1 MTARIKRVR
10 QVQARKEM
18 KSISPRER
26 EILARAREQALT
38 FENKMFGEMYATAI
52 ERRLLEDDDGLYKF
66 LSHLEQAPVDIETF
80 IDDPQFL
87 GATDLTLWPEV
98 RKAIV
103 DINKYWWKGR
113 GRGAYH
119 EAMLMGATG
128 TGKCLAKGT
137 PVLMFD
143 GTVKAVE
150 SVATGDLLM
159 GPDST
164 SRRVLSL
171 ARGREEMFKITP
183 QRGDSYIVN
192 RSHILSLKITGMG
205 VGRGNG
211 KTVRGG
217 DGKTYRSG
225 DIADISVEDYLASS
239 ATFKHVAKGWRV
251 GVEFQP
257 SSPLPVDPYYLGAW
271 LGDGSKG
278 DTCIHSES
286 EEVIAYLRQHARK
299 LGLWL
304 YEPTGLQ
311 HKRCRHFDTRATV
324 RGNPNQLAI
333 GMRSL
338 GLLGGDKFIPK
349 EYLTA
354 SRADRLN
361 LLAGLLD
368 TDGYFDARMHNYEIF
383 TNRPQLRDGIL
394 FLARSLGYAAS
405 WAHKSPKDQHGN
417 GTPGFRILISGEL
430 SDIPVLI
437 QKKKCPKR
445 TPLRDVLLTGI
456 TVESVGDGEYF
467 GFEIDGDRRFLL
479 GDFTVTHNTS
489 ICMVSVLYTAHIL
502 GCLKQPQSVYGLPK
516 ATAIVIPI
524 MAAKPHVTKKVVY
537 RPLRKLMED
546 IPWFQSHMKM
556 DPQVESEIDL
566 KEKNVRIVV
575 GGADED
581 SILGEAVIG
590 GIIDEINFMNVV
602 LRSKKAEVTSGRAG
616 VYDQAKNI
624 YETMT
629 RRKKGRFITKGPCV
643 GVIFASSSTRYKGDF
658 TDKRKEHIDRVG
670 EKGVY
675 IYNKKQYEVWPQDR
689 YSGKTFRLLVGNDT
703 LSDTRVLEE
712 DEKVPEGALVYD
724 VPVEYED
731 DFRKNPHDAL
741 RDVLGLSTTSIAP
754 FIKRR
759 FTVLECIKRGEEEGL
774 QSFLEK
780 DNVELGRDGMPL
792 VKRGHYCA
800 NPSRPRYVH
809 IDLSLSQD
817 NCGIAMLRFDGLRKV
832 ERDGGMIEMLPECS
846 VELAC
851 SIAPDAN
858 SEIQIAEVRM
868 WVKQLRDVYG
878 YPIKVVTYDGTMSV
892 ESRQQW
898 KKEGAKTGY
907 VSVDRTSVPYKQL
920 RDGISDGRVKMFEQ
934 PVLVQ
939 ELFDLEYDG
948 DKDKIDHPV
957 NGCFT
962 GDTRIALLDGT
973 NPTFEELRERFGR
986 RTKFPVYSIGPDG
999 VTVGWG
1005 RNPRITRKAA
1015 SLVEVT
1021 LDNYQVI
1028 RCTPDHL
1035 FMTLDR
1041 EWIRAEN
1048 ITPDVSLMPL
1058 YRSRAHKGGWADY
1071 ERIWC
1076 PVQGTRQLTHHMAYS
1091 AVSGPAPE
1099 GSHIHHK
1106 DEDKGNNHPGNLEAL
1121 ATSDH
1126 LSHHTKK
1133 RHQEDAA
1140 YVEALRDGH
1149 AAYRASDGNE
1159 KSRENILRLFDEG
1172 KLKRGRDICSIEGCL
1187 CESNAKGLCGAH
1199 YQRMRREKKKQ
1210 ERTGKQTNHRVLCV
1224 RKLEYTADVWDITVD
1239 EHHNFALTTGVF
1251 VHNSKDVA
1259 DAVCGAYTTLL
1270 ERRSSWMDAASD
1282 DEAHAAAVRQD
1293 FMDRADAPRPL

>member
-10 QVQARKEM
+10 PVQARKEM

-38 FENKMFGEMYATAI
+38 FENRMFGEMYATAI

-103 DINKYWWKGR
+103 DINKDWWKGR

-119 EAMLMGATG
+119 EAMLMGACVDADTEFLTPDGWKSIADYRPGDLVGQYHSDGSVTFVTPQRYVRYRAEEFLHFNPRGGVNMALTEGHRVIYKHHKTGEIQEISAEDLRDKQRTLKGGFKGKFITTFSVPGRVGIPLSDEEIRVMVMVHADGSFYERTAWCNLVVKKPRKVARAVELLEAAGIPYRRTDRPDGYTRIQFYAPERNKTYEGWMNCTEAQLRVVTDEVIFWDGNDQHRQFYTAKREEADFIQYAYAATGTRATMQWQDRGGSRSTEYRVKACKNDTISLQNSGDCITALPSPDGYCYCFTLDTGMWVMRRAGSIAITGNTG
-128 TGKCLAKGT
+128 TGK
-137 PVLMFD
+137 
-143 GTVKAVE
+143 
-150 SVATGDLLM
+150 
-159 GPDST
+159 
-164 SRRVLSL
+164 
-171 ARGREEMFKITP
+171 
-183 QRGDSYIVN
+183 
-192 RSHILSLKITGMG
+192 
-205 VGRGNG
+205 
-211 KTVRGG
+211 
-217 DGKTYRSG
+217 
-225 DIADISVEDYLASS
+225 
-239 ATFKHVAKGWRV
+239 
-251 GVEFQP
+251 
-257 SSPLPVDPYYLGAW
+257 
-271 LGDGSKG
+271 
-278 DTCIHSES
+278 
-286 EEVIAYLRQHARK
+286 
-299 LGLWL
+299 
-304 YEPTGLQ
+304 
-311 HKRCRHFDTRATV
+311 
-324 RGNPNQLAI
+324 
-333 GMRSL
+333 
-338 GLLGGDKFIPK
+338 
-349 EYLTA
+349 
-354 SRADRLN
+354 
-361 LLAGLLD
+361 
-368 TDGYFDARMHNYEIF
+368 
-383 TNRPQLRDGIL
+383 
-394 FLARSLGYAAS
+394 
-405 WAHKSPKDQHGN
+405 
-417 GTPGFRILISGEL
+417 
-430 SDIPVLI
+430 
-437 QKKKCPKR
+437 
-445 TPLRDVLLTGI
+445 
-456 TVESVGDGEYF
+456 
-467 GFEIDGDRRFLL
+467 
-479 GDFTVTHNTS
+479 TS

-712 DEKVPEGALVYD
+712 GEKVPEGALVYD

-817 NCGIAMLRFDGLRKV
+817 RCGIAMLRFDGLRKV

-957 NGCFT
+957 NGCFVAGT
-962 GDTRIALLDGT
+962 LVSTEHGALPIESVEPGMQVWSYGAS
-973 NPTFEELRERFGR
+973 PELRTVIAG
-986 RTKFPVYSIGPDG
+986 G
-999 VTVGWG
+999 VTKY
-1005 RNPRITRKAA
+1005 TTE
-1015 SLVEVT
+1015 LVDVH
-1021 LDNYQVI
+1021 LANGSVV
-1028 RCTPDHL
+1028 RCTPEHL
-1035 FMTLDR
+1035 FLLSD
-1041 EWIRAEN
+1041 
-1048 ITPDVSLMPL
+1048 
-1058 YRSRAHKGGWADY
+1058 
-1071 ERIWC
+1071 
-1076 PVQGTRQLTHHMAYS
+1076 GTYKQAQNLTDM
-1091 AVSGPAPE
+1091 
-1099 GSHIHHK
+1099 
-1106 DEDKGNNHPGNLEAL
+1106 DD
-1121 ATSDH
+1121 
-1126 LSHHTKK
+1126 
-1133 RHQEDAA
+1133 
-1140 YVEALRDGH
+1140 LRD
-1149 AAYRASDGNE
+1149 
-1159 KSRENILRLFDEG
+1159 
-1172 KLKRGRDICSIEGCL
+1172 
-1187 CESNAKGLCGAH
+1187 
-1199 YQRMRREKKKQ
+1199 
-1210 ERTGKQTNHRVLCV
+1210 
-1224 RKLEYTADVWDITVD
+1224 
-1239 EHHNFALTTGVF
+1239 
-1251 VHNSKDVA
+1251 
-1259 DAVCGAYTTLL
+1259 
-1270 ERRSSWMDAASD
+1270 
-1282 DEAHAAAVRQD
+1282 
-1293 FMDRADAPRPL
+1293 